1 MEPLATLEELKNR
14 LDWTLDDQ
22 EETVATS
29 ALEDASSLVRA
40 YGLNWSPENVPPVIK
55 SIVLASARR
64 LMVNVQGLTVSR
76 AGDETLGWSDIG
88 DKAGSVYLTT
98 DERQI
103 IAGIAR
109 GSQTVTSVSTYAW
122 GTEGRGHKIG
132 ASYVPVSYG
141 GKPFPFFA
149 SEEDDW

>member
-1 MEPLATLEELKNR
+1 MASLATLDELKNR
-14 LDWTLDDQ
+14 LDWVLDAQ

-29 ALEDASSLVRA
+29 ALEDASNLVRG
-40 YGLNWSPENVPPVIK
+40 YGLNWSPTNVPPVIK

-76 AGDETLGWSDIG
+76 AGDETLGWSDLG

-103 IAGIAR
+103 ISGIAR
-109 GSQTVTSVSTYAW
+109 GSQSLTSVATYAW
-122 GTEGRGHKIG
+122 GTEGKGHRVG
-132 ASYVPVSYG
+132 AAYVPVSG
-141 GKPFPFFA
+141 NGSPFPFFA